1 MYGEVLVEYG
11 VKTLDKT
18 FTYIIPN
25 HLKDKIQIGMKV
37 IVPFGTLNING
48 FLINIKDSTEIEELK
63 EIISISNE
71 EFILN
76 EELLKLGKYIKEKT
90 LCTLITAY
98 NTMFPSSLKIKTIS
112 SNYNIY
118 DTFLKIKDKEK
129 VKMYINEHK
138 RAFKKIE
145 LLNKLINNEKVN
157 KKEYNSSLVKEL
169 LDLNLIYEEKISK
182 YRINKEKEF
191 EEKVT
196 LTKEQEEVIKKFEFN
211 KSKTHLLYGVTGS
224 GKTEVYMHLIEKVIK
239 TNKTAIILVPEIS
252 LTTQI
257 VNRFYKRFGNNVAVF
272 HSGLSKGERHDEY
285 KKIYSGDV
293 KIVVGTRSA
302 IFTPM
307 KNIGI
312 IIIDEEHSTSYKQD
326 NNPRYNAIDIAIKR
340 SEYHNCPLLLGSA
353 TPTLEAFAR
362 GLKGVYKL
370 LVMTKRATNA
380 PLPKIHIIDMKAE
393 AKKSNMIISDALNK
407 LIIEKLN
414 KKEQIMLFLN
424 KRGFDRI
431 INCRS
436 CGFTFKCKNCEISMI
451 YHKTSNNLRCHY
463 CGYTLLKPEVCPE
476 CREDA
481 LSFYGLGTE
490 KLEEHIKET
499 YKDAR
504 VIRMDT
510 DTTTRKD
517 SYEKIIT
524 KVENE
529 EVDIIIGTQMISK
542 GLDFPKVTLV
552 GVINADE
559 SLNIPDFRS
568 GENTFSL
575 LAQVS
580 GRSGRS
586 DIPGEV
592 VIQTFNP
599 DNDTINFVKE
609 NNYQKLF
616 NYEMHIRRI
625 LKYPPYFYLTSILV
639 TSRDYEKASTEVNK
653 VSNYLNKNIKDTI
666 VLGPTTASMFKINNV
681 YRFQIILKYKD
692 FNNIKEPLKYIDNIY
707 SLNKDVSLEIDV
719 DPKRI

>member
-1 MYGEVLVEYG
+1 
-11 VKTLDKT
+11 
-18 FTYIIPN
+18 
-25 HLKDKIQIGMKV
+25 
-37 IVPFGTLNING
+37 
-48 FLINIKDSTEIEELK
+48 
-63 EIISISNE
+63 
-71 EFILN
+71 
-76 EELLKLGKYIKEKT
+76 
-90 LCTLITAY
+90 
-98 NTMFPSSLKIKTIS
+98 
-112 SNYNIY
+112 
-118 DTFLKIKDKEK
+118 
-129 VKMYINEHK
+129 
-138 RAFKKIE
+138 
-145 LLNKLINNEKVN
+145 
-157 KKEYNSSLVKEL
+157 
-169 LDLNLIYEEKISK
+169 
-182 YRINKEKEF
+182 
-191 EEKVT
+191 
-196 LTKEQEEVIKKFEFN
+196 
-211 KSKTHLLYGVTGS
+211 
-224 GKTEVYMHLIEKVIK
+224 MHLIEKVIK

-463 CGYTLLKPEVCPE
+463 CGFTLLKPEVCPE

-580 GRSGRS
+580 E
-586 DIPGEV
+586 DLEEV
-592 VIQTFNP
+592 I
-599 DNDTINFVKE
+599 
-609 NNYQKLF
+609 YQ
-616 NYEMHIRRI
+616 ER
-625 LKYPPYFYLTSILV
+625 
-639 TSRDYEKASTEVNK
+639 
-653 VSNYLNKNIKDTI
+653 
-666 VLGPTTASMFKINNV
+666 
-681 YRFQIILKYKD
+681 
-692 FNNIKEPLKYIDNIY
+692 
-707 SLNKDVSLEIDV
+707 
-719 DPKRI
+719 